1 MDDAHFGPGL
11 RGLLLS
17 NDGLDRAAHLR
28 DDPDLTSRLLANSA
42 TRVVGVRGDRVLVD
56 ADHRLVYRSPEAADA
71 ERLTIFLGREPRGDR
86 REPDDDAREQH
97 GDGREPVGDGAWAA
111 YLGVVEQPTVGDADS
126 GWRTLRAAGALLS
139 DRDAA
144 IATTLLALAN
154 WHRGHEHCE
163 RCGGSTEP
171 VTAGWVRRCTSD
183 GSEHFPRTDSS
194 VIMSVVDANERLL
207 LGRGVTWPENQF
219 SVLAGFVEPGES
231 LEAAVVREVVA
242 EAGVQV
248 ADVRYL
254 GSQPWPFPSSL
265 MLGFT
270 ARAVTTDLTHDPAEL
285 AEVRWVTRQEYAAL
299 LRSGAIRVPGAISIA
314 RRLIERWLGE
324 DVETVAGGPVI
335 EGWRPTR

>member
-1 MDDAHFGPGL
+1 M
-11 RGLLLS
+11 
-17 NDGLDRAAHLR
+17 
-28 DDPDLTSRLLANSA
+28 T
-42 TRVVGVRGDRVLVD
+42 
-56 ADHRLVYRSPEAADA
+56 
-71 ERLTIFLGREPRGDR
+71 
-86 REPDDDAREQH
+86 
-97 GDGREPVGDGAWAA
+97 
-111 YLGVVEQPTVGDADS
+111 GDADS
-126 GWRTLRAAGALLS
+126 GWRTLRAVGAHLS

-144 IATTLLALAN
+144 VATTLLALAN

-163 RCGGSTEP
+163 RCGGPTEP
-171 VTAGWVRRCTSD
+171 ATAGWVRRCTRD
-183 GSEHFPRTDSS
+183 GSEHFPRLDSS
-194 VIMSVVDANERLL
+194 VIMSVIDADERLL

-231 LEAAVVREVVA
+231 LEAAVVREVLE

-270 ARAVTTDLTHDPAEL
+270 ARAITTDLTHDPAEM
-285 AEVRWVTRQEYAAL
+285 AEVRWVTREEYAAL
-299 LRSGAIRVPGAISIA
+299 LRSGAIRVPGSISIA

-324 DVETVAGGPVI
+324 DVETVAGGPVV